1 MRAQVE
7 AQPLGELR
15 FVVAH
20 VIVGDARESM
30 LAQRGGDA
38 VGIRAAH
45 LVRLDDFA
53 GLDQFI
59 AGGDHDDHGL
69 GADPQ
74 ARHAGAGGDRHFG
87 RGQPRAG
94 G

>member
-1 MRAQVE
+1 MRAQMKTQ
-7 AQPLGELR
+7 AFGELR

-20 VIVGDARESM
+20 VIVGDAREAM

-45 LVRLDDFA
+45 LVRLDDLA
-53 GLDQFI
+53 RLHELI

-69 GADPQ
+69 GTDSQP
-74 ARHAGAGGDRHFG
+74 RHACARGDRHLG
-87 RGQPRAG
+87 CGEPRAG